1 MFVDG
6 IDRFDINQVSTM
18 GLSIDKL
25 TTNLVA
31 LKLFADIMLF
41 KMMFPFTPAKPNSSL
56 KSFTFDT

>member
-18 GLSIDKL
+18 SLS
-25 TTNLVA
+25 TNLVA
-31 LKLFADIMLF
+31 LELFAEILLL

-56 KSFTFDT
+56 RSFTFDT